1 MSYSGIRTS
10 SSSTGMEGTWTS
22 TFAAAAVPEAS
33 VGWSRMLEPTS
44 RAFHSQSS
52 RWTAH
57 NTSASWWCRNLIS
70 SYNAMSMSTVNLHSM
85 LPQSRR
91 AEYAG
96 RPWVRRVS
104 KSLWMLSI
112 KRVKS
117 QRCQVTCF
125 TEQLAKN
132 AIYHLCQY
140 QHSNVTCSPL
150 IKNIANFFFPLA
162 HCSDYWHSTPHIFNT
177 PSHTHTHTHTHT
189 HPFNGPFSGTNQVSW
204 YQKGKTTLDFTEA
217 RDSEWQ
223 WNQLGHMHVCTLLQ
237 TDNHASTRPFCFYR
251 PDALPATQPTAS
263 KHWRHIN
270 TPSQFDNKLHCRL
283 HPETTIINIITYRT
297 IRRGNCQHGLLW
309 D

>member
-117 QRCQVTCF
+117 QRCQVTCS

-177 PSHTHTHTHTHT
+177 PSHTHTHIHTHTHT
-189 HPFNGPFSGTNQVSW
+189 RLTALFPGLPRWAGTRKVKPLWILLKQETVSDSGISWAICKSALCSRQITTPAPHHSVFTGRMPFLPPNQQRQS
-204 YQKGKTTLDFTEA
+204 TEGILIH
-217 RDSEWQ
+217 Q
-223 WNQLGHMHVCTLLQ
+223 VNLTINCTVDCILK
-237 TDNHASTRPFCFYR
+237 
-251 PDALPATQPTAS
+251 QP
-263 KHWRHIN
+263 
-270 TPSQFDNKLHCRL
+270 
-283 HPETTIINIITYRT
+283 
-297 IRRGNCQHGLLW
+297 
-309 D
+309 

>member
-70 SYNAMSMSTVNLHSM
+70 SYNAMSTSTVNLHSM
-85 LPQSRR
+85 LPQSRH

-117 QRCQVTCF
+117 QQCQVTCS

-132 AIYHLCQY
+132 VIYHLCQY

-177 PSHTHTHTHTHT
+177 PSHTL
-189 HPFNGPFSGTNQVSW
+189 GQLSLASLRGRLIE
-204 YQKGKTTLDFTEA
+204 YQL
-217 RDSEWQ
+217 R
-223 WNQLGHMHVCTLLQ
+223 LG
-237 TDNHASTRPFCFYR
+237 
-251 PDALPATQPTAS
+251 
-263 KHWRHIN
+263 
-270 TPSQFDNKLHCRL
+270 
-283 HPETTIINIITYRT
+283 
-297 IRRGNCQHGLLW
+297 
-309 D
+309 

>member
-112 KRVKS
+112 KCIKS
-117 QRCQVTCF
+117 QRRQVTCS

-177 PSHTHTHTHTHT
+177 PSHTHTHTHTRLTALFPGLTRWAGTRKVNPLWILLKQETVTGSGISWAICKSAPCSRQITTPAPDHSVFT
-189 HPFNGPFSGTNQVSW
+189 GRMPFLPPNQQRQS
-204 YQKGKTTLDFTEA
+204 TEGILIH
-217 RDSEWQ
+217 Q
-223 WNQLGHMHVCTLLQ
+223 VNLTINCTVDCILK
-237 TDNHASTRPFCFYR
+237 
-251 PDALPATQPTAS
+251 QP
-263 KHWRHIN
+263 
-270 TPSQFDNKLHCRL
+270 
-283 HPETTIINIITYRT
+283 
-297 IRRGNCQHGLLW
+297 
-309 D
+309 